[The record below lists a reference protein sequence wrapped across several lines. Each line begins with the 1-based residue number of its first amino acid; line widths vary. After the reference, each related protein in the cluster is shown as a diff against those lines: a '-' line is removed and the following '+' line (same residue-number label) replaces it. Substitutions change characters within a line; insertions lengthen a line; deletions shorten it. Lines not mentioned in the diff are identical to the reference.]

1 MLIKRIYISG
11 QITGLSKRR
20 WYKNFEKV
28 ERRLLAAGYDVINP
42 AKNMMNL
49 TYDEYMAIDL
59 MLLERCDAIYMLDNW
74 RTSKGARKELTRA
87 RELNLEVLYE
97 NPYDKERERDEE
109 VLKCIKIGVAESVV
123 NAQQAANLMNL
134 LHAHLIVNT
143 YLQMANGANN
153 QVERVIFS

>member
-1 MLIKRIYISG
+1 
-11 QITGLSKRR
+11 
-20 WYKNFEKV
+20 
-28 ERRLLAAGYDVINP
+28 
-42 AKNMMNL
+42 
-49 TYDEYMAIDL
+49 MAIDL

-97 NPYDKERERDEE
+97 NPYDKEKERDEE
-109 VLKCIKIGVAESVV
+109 VFKCIKIGVAESAV

-134 LHAHLIVNT
+134 LHVHLIVNN
-143 YLQMANGANN
+143 YLQMANSASN

>member
-1 MLIKRIYISG
+1 MLSKRIYISG

-20 WYKNFEKV
+20 WYKNFKKA

-74 RTSKGARKELTRA
+74 RASKGARKELTRA

-109 VLKCIKIGVAESVV
+109 IFKCIKIGVAESAV
-123 NAQQAANLMNL
+123 NAQQAVNLMNL
-134 LHAHLIVNT
+134 LRAHLIVNI
-143 YLQMANGANN
+143 YLLMASSVNN
-153 QVERVIFS
+153 QAERVIFS